1 MPKGFRHDKGI
12 TSKYGSI
19 MISPMTQRKVS
30 TKELGILRV
39 REDRDE
45 LIDHCKDR

>member
-1 MPKGFRHDKGI
+1 MYDKGI
-12 TSKYGSI
+12 TNIYGSR
-19 MISPMTQRKVS
+19 MNSTMTQRKVS
-30 TKELGILRV
+30 TEELGILRV